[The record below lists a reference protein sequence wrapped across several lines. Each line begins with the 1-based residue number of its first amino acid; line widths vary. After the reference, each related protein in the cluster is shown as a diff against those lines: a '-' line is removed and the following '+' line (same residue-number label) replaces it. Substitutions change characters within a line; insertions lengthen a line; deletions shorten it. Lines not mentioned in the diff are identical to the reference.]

1 MAKPKR
7 KRFTVT
13 LTVEHIREYECEDAM
28 TAQMLAGAQFLAETR
43 FAETVKLLKVEA
55 MPWNKV

>member
-13 LTVEHIREYECEDAM
+13 LTVEHIREYECEDEV
-28 TAQMLAGAQFLAETR
+28 TALMLAPEQFLAEPR
-43 FAETVKLLKVEA
+43 FAETVNLLKVETR
-55 MPWNKV
+55 PSER